1 MKHEYFMTLALGE
14 AKKAYSLGEVPI
26 GAIITKGEE
35 VIATAYNRRE
45 IDKSALAHAEILA
58 IETACQRLGGW
69 RLTGCTMYV
78 TLEPCLMCA
87 GAIINSRLTRLVY
100 AAKDPKAGAV
110 TSLYTIL
117 EDARLNHQVEVITGI
132 LQEEASALLKEFFKK
147 LRSTK

>member
-69 RLTGCTMYV
+69 RLTGYTMYV